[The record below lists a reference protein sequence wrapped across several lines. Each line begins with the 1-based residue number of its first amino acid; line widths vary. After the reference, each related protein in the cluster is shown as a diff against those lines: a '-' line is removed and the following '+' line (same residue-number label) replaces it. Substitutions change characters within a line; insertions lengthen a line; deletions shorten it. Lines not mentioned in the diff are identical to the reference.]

1 MKLLSLPK
9 PWLPLLTI
17 QMTDSLEM
25 IGEPAFKGSSF
36 TAQEYTDAWGDDWH
50 TVFMQI
56 LHSDGPIDEG
66 VPS

>member
-1 MKLLSLPK
+1 
-9 PWLPLLTI
+9 
-17 QMTDSLEM
+17 MTDSLE
-25 IGEPAFKGSSF
+25 INGEPAFKGSSF